1 MRDMT
6 DHELA
11 QRLLAVVGSAG
22 EGSRSAIAAGEDV
35 IAIAE
40 LTEAAATHHIAIP
53 NDLLF
58 AVRRIADEGPSGPLD
73 ADDIAALHEDI
84 GTLAL
89 MVLSA

>member
-6 DHELA
+6 DHDLA
-11 QRLLAVVGSAG
+11 QRLLAVVGSVGDGA
-22 EGSRSAIAAGEDV
+22 RSAIAAGEDV

-40 LTEAAATHHIAIP
+40 LVELAATNHIAVP

-58 AVRRIADEGPSGPLD
+58 AVRQLADEGASSLD